1 MSDSDFENNGTV
13 NEIPAQPIQSSSAP
27 AQIPNQPDTNQPN
40 AQGQPATPNINIY
53 YDSEGRPIIRA
64 TASNQG
70 KYVPEKKPRVGHFI
84 ASIITLIIAIGST
97 AFSLYY
103 FFSTWIP
110 AQGTNGALSA
120 LTFFIYIFS
129 GIGIL
134 IALPGLGFSTAAL
147 ICSCIAVK
155 SSKTAIKIISGFIIA
170 LTVITILVGIFLPFL
185 LLVASNGSSGS

>member
-1 MSDSDFENNGTV
+1 MSDFENNGTV
-13 NEIPAQPIQSSSAP
+13 EEIPAQTAQPNPAP
-27 AQIPNQPDTNQPN
+27 AQVPNQPAANQNNTQNQPV
-40 AQGQPATPNINIY
+40 APNINIY

-70 KYVPEKKPRVGHFI
+70 KFVPEKKPRIGHFI
-84 ASIITLIIAIGST
+84 AAIVTLIIAIGAT

-110 AQGTNGALSA
+110 AQGTNDALSA
-120 LTFFIYIFS
+120 LTFIIYIFS

-134 IALPGLGFSTAAL
+134 IALPGLGFSIAAL

-155 SSKTAIKIISGFIIA
+155 SSKKAIKIISGFLIA
-170 LTVITILVGIFLPFL
+170 FSIITILVGIFLPFL
-185 LLVASNGSSGS
+185 LLIASGESSGS